1 MDNTRDMGRCQGI
14 GANVKRLETD
24 KGGLVPEDELAGVI
38 EASFIFVW
46 ESASDSKDFASVDKL
61 RNDVHKELVEVDDIV
76 VLLVETDKLVDSKRR
91 GRVKR
96 SRLAR
101 ANSSRLFI

>member
-24 KGGLVPEDELAGVI
+24 KGGLVPEDELAGVTV
-38 EASFIFVW
+38 EASFVFVW

-76 VLLVETDKLVDSKRR
+76 VLLVETDKLVDSKR
-91 GRVKR
+91 KR